1 MRECRNS
8 SRCLSHYT
16 WLLARQLQLFTK
28 FLFLF
33 STDLN
38 WIFGS
43 GTSWTETFAKCQRSL
58 NSSQVNDLLR
68 SIYLF
73 TFYTRWWT
81 FQCKIY
87 LKFKHSDG
95 EVTARGAKLSTCKIV
110 VCCQLLLVLVRGC
123 WMRNHLCATD
133 RWADNEGCNP
143 MRGAGAS
150 QKVKMVSQC
159 QVAGSRGRGAVGK
172 QIKCYSHSLISWPIL
187 ISHAHQDCYLLES
200 LEKLHLK
207 RRQEMQKN

>member
-58 NSSQVNDLLR
+58 NSHKWTISWDQFICLHFTRADEHFNAR
-68 SIYLF
+68 SIWNLNILTVMWLQEVQNYLPVKLLF
-73 TFYTRWWT
+73 VANYCWFWCEDAGWGTTCVR
-81 FQCKIY
+81 
-87 LKFKHSDG
+87 L
-95 EVTARGAKLSTCKIV
+95 TAERI
-110 VCCQLLLVLVRGC
+110 
-123 WMRNHLCATD
+123 MRAVIP
-133 RWADNEGCNP
+133 WG
-143 MRGAGAS
+143 
-150 QKVKMVSQC
+150 
-159 QVAGSRGRGAVGK
+159 GRGP
-172 QIKCYSHSLISWPIL
+172 L
-187 ISHAHQDCYLLES
+187 
-200 LEKLHLK
+200 
-207 RRQEMQKN
+207 RRWRWSVSVR